1 MTRNPV
7 QTLFDWKV
15 RGVRW
20 IEIILLERAAEAH
33 QRLKSGHVEYRLVL
47 TRGEPHRERCSRRTI
62 PTRMTHDRTAATS
75 RTPALLPQKIQ
86 SANIW
91 RLSIAQAL
99 AGANTVVFY
108 ATGAIVGD
116 LLAPSSMLA
125 TLPISIFVVGMAAC
139 ILPVG
144 AIARRHGRRAAF
156 LAGTA
161 AGALAGLLAV
171 LAVVMGWFWLFC
183 LATFFGGSYAAVVLS
198 FRFAAADGVAPQRRA
213 RALSLVMAG
222 GVAAG
227 VVGPQ
232 LVTWTMDLWPPHL
245 FAATFVVQ
253 AAVAVV
259 SAFILLGVRLPRP
272 TAEEIAGGRPLA
284 EIARQPRF
292 VAAVVCG
299 AVSYML
305 MNFLMTAAPLA
316 MRQCGHSQASA
327 NLGLQWHVIAMY
339 APSFF
344 TGQLITRFGAGRV
357 ATVGLALTGLSAA
370 IGLGGIDVA
379 HFWATLVLLGLG
391 WNFGFL
397 GASALVL
404 EAHRPEEKTRVQSLN
419 DFIVFGL
426 MAVGSFSSG
435 GLLSAYG
442 WNAVLWVSFL
452 PLALS
457 VVALAVAMR
466 RGAAHAVPQGSGL

>member
-1 MTRNPV
+1 MTKHNT
-7 QTLFDWKV
+7 Q
-15 RGVRW
+15 
-20 IEIILLERAAEAH
+20 
-33 QRLKSGHVEYRLVL
+33 
-47 TRGEPHRERCSRRTI
+47 
-62 PTRMTHDRTAATS
+62 
-75 RTPALLPQKIQ
+75 PALNASDFLPDRVQ
-86 SANIW
+86 SGNIW

-99 AGANTVVFY
+99 AGANSVVVY

-116 LLAPSSMLA
+116 MLAPIPMLA

-139 ILPVG
+139 ILPIG
-144 AIARRHGRRAAF
+144 AVSRRYGRRAAF
-156 LAGTA
+156 LAGTG
-161 AGALAGLLAV
+161 AGVLTGLLAM
-171 LAVVMGWFWLFC
+171 LAVILGWFWLFC

-198 FRFAAADGVAPQRRA
+198 FRFAAADGVAPARRA

-232 LVTWTMDLWPPHL
+232 LVTWTMDLWPRHT
-245 FAATFVVQ
+245 FAMTFLVQ
-253 AAVAVV
+253 ALVAAL
-259 SAFILLGVRLPRP
+259 SALVLLGVKLPQP
-272 TAEEIAGGRPLA
+272 SVAEMAGGRPLT

-292 VAAVVCG
+292 IAAAICG

-316 MRQCGHSQASA
+316 MHICGHPQASA
-327 NLGLQWHVIAMY
+327 NLGMQWHVIAMY

-344 TGQLITRFGAGRV
+344 TGSLIARFGASRV
-357 ATVGLALTGLSAA
+357 AIVGLALTGLSAA
-370 IGLGGIDVA
+370 VGLGGVDVA
-379 HFWATLVLLGLG
+379 HFWATLILLGLG

-404 EAHRPEEKTRVQSLN
+404 ECHRPEEKTRVQSLN

-426 MAVGSFSSG
+426 MAIGSFSSG

-442 WNAVLWVSFL
+442 WNTVLWVSFV

-457 VVALAVAMR
+457 LVALAVAMR
-466 RGAAHAVPQGSGL
+466 RSKALAEHQSMA